1 MDTTIKTVKLVADS
15 YPPYQYEENGI
26 LKGIDHD
33 IITRAFKEH
42 GIEIETRLF
51 KWDVCIE
58 QMEKK
63 EADGIFQ
70 ITRTPERERIFLFS
84 KPLRTA
90 RTVFYRNAKSSLNLM
105 KDVELSVQLEGYRLG
120 VLAGYSYD
128 FIIDSLQRSLKAEVN
143 NQESLLEGLIKEE
156 FDLAIM
162 DMGVAAYLLK
172 KKRINGIERI
182 EGYEIKRKL
191 HVAFQKNLIELV
203 NLFNSGLDR
212 IKEKGLYN
220 QIFKNYGCDY

>member
-1 MDTTIKTVKLVADS
+1 MFKTVKLVADP

-26 LKGIDHD
+26 IKGVDHD

-42 GIEIETRLF
+42 GIEMETRLF

-58 QMEKK
+58 QMEKRK
-63 EADGIFQ
+63 ADGIFQ
-70 ITRTPERERIFLFS
+70 ITRTPEREKIFLFS

-90 RTVFYRNAKSSLNLM
+90 RTVFYRNAKSSLDLI
-105 KDVELSVQLEGYRLG
+105 KDIELSVQLEGYRLG

-128 FIIDSLQRSLKAEVN
+128 FIIDSLNKSLKVEVD
-143 NQESLLEGLIKEE
+143 NQESLLEGLKREE

-162 DMGVAAYLLK
+162 DIGVAAYLMK
-172 KKRINGIERI
+172 KTNINCIEMV
-182 EGYEIKRKL
+182 EGYEIKRRL
-191 HVAFQKNLIELV
+191 HVAFQKELVELV
-203 NLFNSGLDR
+203 NLFNQGLDR

-220 QIFKNYGCDY
+220 QIFKKY